1 MSAPPLNIRN
11 PSGRPF
17 FQEDEFSF
25 DWKHVWSAYFEKDDE
40 FDEFMQY
47 FVESACTPPKSLA
60 LEEEPL
66 GLFVCAERC
75 KDGHVAFLA
84 LSKGGRRERLCIPDS
99 APPPVPV
106 PVSPR
111 PP

>member
-1 MSAPPLNIRN
+1 VRN
-11 PSGRPF
+11 PSGKSL
-17 FQEDEFSF
+17 FQNDEFSF
-25 DWKHVWSAYFEKDDE
+25 AWKHVWSAYFDKDDE

-47 FVESACTPPKSLA
+47 FVENACTPPKRLA

-75 KDGHVAFLA
+75 KEGHVAFLA
-84 LSKGGRRERLCIPDS
+84 LSKDGRRERLCMPDS

-106 PVSPR
+106 SPR